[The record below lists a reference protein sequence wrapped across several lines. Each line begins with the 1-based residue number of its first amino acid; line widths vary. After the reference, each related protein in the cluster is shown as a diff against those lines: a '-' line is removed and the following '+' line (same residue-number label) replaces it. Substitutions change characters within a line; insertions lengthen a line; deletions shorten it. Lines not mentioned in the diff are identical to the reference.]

1 MCENKLE
8 KVYSHLEIMNLI
20 DAITAQYNEEC
31 ASSFNYFPNFSFIKP
46 SQ

>member
-20 DAITAQYNEEC
+20 DDITAQYNEEYVP
-31 ASSFNYFPNFSFIKP
+31 SFNYFPNF
-46 SQ
+46 